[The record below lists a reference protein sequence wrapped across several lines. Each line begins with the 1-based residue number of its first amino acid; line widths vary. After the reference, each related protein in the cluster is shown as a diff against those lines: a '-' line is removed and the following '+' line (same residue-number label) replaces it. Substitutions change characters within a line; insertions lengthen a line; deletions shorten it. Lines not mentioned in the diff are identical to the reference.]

1 MTVCADER
9 SREKERRHSDLGIK
23 EPRARGGENK
33 MQVRTLQVGLDKVAP
48 TPFLLLSRCVTYHE
62 LPFIQ
67 LPESCTRES
76 MYN

>member
-33 MQVRTLQVGLDKVAP
+33 MQVRTLQVGLDKVAQVP
-48 TPFLLLSRCVTYHE
+48 SLLA
-62 LPFIQ
+62 
-67 LPESCTRES
+67 TRGVAGH
-76 MYN
+76 